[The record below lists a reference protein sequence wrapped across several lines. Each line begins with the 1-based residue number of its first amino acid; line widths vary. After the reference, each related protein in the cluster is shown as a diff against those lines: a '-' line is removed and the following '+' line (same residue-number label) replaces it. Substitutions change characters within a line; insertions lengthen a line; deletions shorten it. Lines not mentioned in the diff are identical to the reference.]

1 LITGDKDAYIHLY
14 NSTETFLR
22 AEELTAY
29 LAAVGF
35 KKVLFRRFMFG
46 MIAVHWGEK

>member
-1 LITGDKDAYIHLY
+1 MA
-14 NSTETFLR
+14 
-22 AEELTAY
+22 AY

-35 KKVLFRRFMFG
+35 KKVLFRKFMLG